1 MAKKKIGDVVPACP
15 WDVPEYALKWS
26 RGLSEAKIHDIRNME
41 VYCYIGGFNSV
52 IIYDLKCEKKHT
64 FEGWFNDRKA
74 FEEQRKGKLV
84 TCPVCGSSDIDIVPS
99 SITVMGKETE
109 RLKKTDSKDVSPLK
123 ALQMFHEYMDKTF
136 EDVGSKFAE
145 VALRIHVGEEDV
157 RNIKGT
163 TTESEEVA
171 LTEEGVPFVKIPIP
185 KFDS

>member
-1 MAKKKIGDVVPACP
+1 M
-15 WDVPEYALKWS
+15 
-26 RGLSEAKIHDIRNME
+26 
-41 VYCYIGGFNSV
+41 

-74 FEEQRKGKLV
+74 FEEQKKKKLV

-109 RLKKTDSKDVSPLK
+109 RLKKTNNREISPMK
-123 ALQMFHEYMDKTF
+123 ALQMLHEYMDKTF
-136 EDVGSKFAE
+136 EDVGSRFAE
-145 VALRIHVGEEDV
+145 VALRIHAGEEDV
-157 RNIKGT
+157 RSIKGT
-163 TTESEEVA
+163 TTDREEAV

>member
-1 MAKKKIGDVVPACP
+1 MEAIV
-15 WDVPEYALKWS
+15 YA
-26 RGLSEAKIHDIRNME
+26 
-41 VYCYIGGFNSV
+41 GGFSSV

-64 FEGWFNDRKA
+64 FEGWFNDRKS
-74 FEEQRKGKLV
+74 FEEQKKKKLV
-84 TCPVCGSSDIDIVPS
+84 TCPVCGSSTIDIVPS
-99 SITVMGKETE
+99 SITVMGRETE
-109 RLKKTDSKDVSPLK
+109 RLKGTRSKEISPMK

-145 VALRIHVGEEDV
+145 VALRIHAGEEDV

-163 TTESEEVA
+163 TTESEETI